1 MERLFQ
7 VFNFPFFPEVK
18 THGCLADF
26 AHTPP
31 PPRTDGPVATNT
43 GCDFHIYYI
52 LRKGGNYAR
61 SKSQV
66 ALYSTLLTPAMPEN
80 YASSFYNNPF
90 VSK

>member
-31 PPRTDGPVATNT
+31 PPRTDGPSLLILAVTS
-43 GCDFHIYYI
+43 IYTTYYE
-52 LRKGGNYAR
+52 KGEIMHAPKAR
-61 SKSQV
+61 WH
-66 ALYSTLLTPAMPEN
+66 STPLTPAMPEN